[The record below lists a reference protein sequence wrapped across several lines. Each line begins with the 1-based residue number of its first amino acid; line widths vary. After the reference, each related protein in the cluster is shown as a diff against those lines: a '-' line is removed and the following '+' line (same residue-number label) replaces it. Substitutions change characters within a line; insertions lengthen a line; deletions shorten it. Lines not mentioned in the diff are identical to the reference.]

1 VPHSSTMDPEG
12 EDRLP
17 WSDYDDIGAAG
28 VSSRLTERMAAA
40 VDALHAVYGTALSV
54 GNYEDRHDRRPGVLK
69 AATQVCVELERMLD
83 IIPPPGSKRWG

>member
-1 VPHSSTMDPEG
+1 M
-12 EDRLP
+12 R
-17 WSDYDDIGAAG
+17 YA
-28 VSSRLTERMAAA
+28 
-40 VDALHAVYGTALSV
+40 ALSV